1 MSKTLTLAEVAAH
14 DREEDCYLIIGNERT
29 GGAKVYDVTK
39 YLDEHPGGDA
49 VLLELAG
56 KYADDMFEDIGHSMN
71 ARQQLKEFLV
81 GTLDAT
87 EEELQALRAPATATS
102 KKESPLPVCA
112 GARSAWSSSSVASKV
127 PTRNSFSCCRA
138 FIEWPM
144 SSNISS
150 AYLPASSSR
159 TASPPGCSSRYFVTS

>member
-14 DREEDCYLIIGNERT
+14 DREDDCYLIIGNERT

-87 EEELQALRAPATATS
+87 EEELQALRAPAHTGNGDSFLLVA
-102 KKESPLPVCA
+102 VA
-112 GARSAWSSSSVASKV
+112 GALVAAV
-127 PTRNSFSCCRA
+127 
-138 FIEWPM
+138 
-144 SSNISS
+144 
-150 AYLPASSSR
+150 
-159 TASPPGCSSRYFVTS
+159 GGYFVFMA

>member
-14 DREEDCYLIIGNERT
+14 DREDDCYLIIGNERT

-87 EEELQALRAPATATS
+87 EEELAALRAPAHTGNGDSFLLVA
-102 KKESPLPVCA
+102 VA
-112 GARSAWSSSSVASKV
+112 GALVAAV
-127 PTRNSFSCCRA
+127 
-138 FIEWPM
+138 
-144 SSNISS
+144 
-150 AYLPASSSR
+150 
-159 TASPPGCSSRYFVTS
+159 GGYFVFMA

>member
-1 MSKTLTLAEVAAH
+1 MSKTLTLAEVATH

-56 KYADDMFEDIGHSMN
+56 KYADDMFEDIGHSTN

-87 EEELQALRAPATATS
+87 EEELAALRAPAHTGNGDSFLLVA
-102 KKESPLPVCA
+102 VA
-112 GARSAWSSSSVASKV
+112 GALLAAV
-127 PTRNSFSCCRA
+127 
-138 FIEWPM
+138 
-144 SSNISS
+144 
-150 AYLPASSSR
+150 
-159 TASPPGCSSRYFVTS
+159 GGYFLFMA

>member
-14 DREEDCYLIIGNERT
+14 DREDDCYLIIGNERT

-39 YLDEHPGGDA
+39 YLEDHPGGDA

-87 EEELQALRAPATATS
+87 EEELAALRAPAHTGNGDSFLLVA
-102 KKESPLPVCA
+102 VA
-112 GARSAWSSSSVASKV
+112 GALIAAV
-127 PTRNSFSCCRA
+127 
-138 FIEWPM
+138 
-144 SSNISS
+144 
-150 AYLPASSSR
+150 
-159 TASPPGCSSRYFVTS
+159 GGYFVFMA

>member
-71 ARQQLKEFLV
+71 ARQALKEFLV

-87 EEELQALRAPATATS
+87 EEELAALRAPAHTGNGDSFLLVA
-102 KKESPLPVCA
+102 VA
-112 GARSAWSSSSVASKV
+112 GALLAAVGV
-127 PTRNSFSCCRA
+127 
-138 FIEWPM
+138 
-144 SSNISS
+144 
-150 AYLPASSSR
+150 
-159 TASPPGCSSRYFVTS
+159 YFVFMA

>member
-1 MSKTLTLAEVAAH
+1 MSKTLTLAEVATH

-87 EEELQALRAPATATS
+87 EEELAALRAPAHTGNGDSFLLVA
-102 KKESPLPVCA
+102 VA
-112 GARSAWSSSSVASKV
+112 GALVAAV
-127 PTRNSFSCCRA
+127 
-138 FIEWPM
+138 
-144 SSNISS
+144 
-150 AYLPASSSR
+150 
-159 TASPPGCSSRYFVTS
+159 GGYFVFMA

>member
-14 DREEDCYLIIGNERT
+14 DREDDCYLIIGNERT

-87 EEELQALRAPATATS
+87 EEELAALRAPAHTGNGDSFLLVA
-102 KKESPLPVCA
+102 VA
-112 GARSAWSSSSVASKV
+112 GALIAAV
-127 PTRNSFSCCRA
+127 
-138 FIEWPM
+138 
-144 SSNISS
+144 
-150 AYLPASSSR
+150 
-159 TASPPGCSSRYFVTS
+159 GGYFVFTA

>member
-14 DREEDCYLIIGNERT
+14 DREDDCYLIIGNERT

-39 YLDEHPGGDA
+39 YLEDHPGGDA

-56 KYADDMFEDIGHSMN
+56 KYADDMFEDIGHSTN

-87 EEELQALRAPATATS
+87 EEELAALRAPAHTGNGDSFLLVA
-102 KKESPLPVCA
+102 VA
-112 GARSAWSSSSVASKV
+112 GALLAAV
-127 PTRNSFSCCRA
+127 
-138 FIEWPM
+138 
-144 SSNISS
+144 
-150 AYLPASSSR
+150 
-159 TASPPGCSSRYFVTS
+159 GGYFVFMA

>member
-14 DREEDCYLIIGNERT
+14 DREDDCYLIIGNERT

-39 YLDEHPGGDA
+39 YLEDHPGGDA

-56 KYADDMFEDIGHSMN
+56 KYADDMFEDIGHSTN

-87 EEELQALRAPATATS
+87 EEELAALRAPAHTGNGDSFLLMA
-102 KKESPLPVCA
+102 VA
-112 GARSAWSSSSVASKV
+112 GALLAAV
-127 PTRNSFSCCRA
+127 
-138 FIEWPM
+138 
-144 SSNISS
+144 
-150 AYLPASSSR
+150 
-159 TASPPGCSSRYFVTS
+159 GGYFVFTA

>member
-87 EEELQALRAPATATS
+87 EEELQALRAPAHTGNGDSFLLVA
-102 KKESPLPVCA
+102 V
-112 GARSAWSSSSVASKV
+112 AWALIAAV
-127 PTRNSFSCCRA
+127 
-138 FIEWPM
+138 
-144 SSNISS
+144 
-150 AYLPASSSR
+150 
-159 TASPPGCSSRYFVTS
+159 GGYFVFMA

>member
-14 DREEDCYLIIGNERT
+14 DREDDCYLIIGNERT

-56 KYADDMFEDIGHSMN
+56 KYADDMFEDIGHSTN

-87 EEELQALRAPATATS
+87 EEELAALRAPAHTGNGDSFLLVA
-102 KKESPLPVCA
+102 VA
-112 GARSAWSSSSVASKV
+112 GALLAAV
-127 PTRNSFSCCRA
+127 
-138 FIEWPM
+138 
-144 SSNISS
+144 
-150 AYLPASSSR
+150 
-159 TASPPGCSSRYFVTS
+159 GGYFVFTA

>member
-1 MSKTLTLAEVAAH
+1 MSKTLTLAEVATH

-87 EEELQALRAPATATS
+87 EEELAALRAPAHTGNGDSFLLVA
-102 KKESPLPVCA
+102 VA
-112 GARSAWSSSSVASKV
+112 GALIAA
-127 PTRNSFSCCRA
+127 
-138 FIEWPM
+138 
-144 SSNISS
+144 
-150 AYLPASSSR
+150 
-159 TASPPGCSSRYFVTS
+159 GGGYFVFTA

>member
-14 DREEDCYLIIGNERT
+14 DREDDCYLIIGNERT

-87 EEELQALRAPATATS
+87 EEELAALRAPAHTGNGDSFLLVA
-102 KKESPLPVCA
+102 VA
-112 GARSAWSSSSVASKV
+112 GALIAAV
-127 PTRNSFSCCRA
+127 
-138 FIEWPM
+138 
-144 SSNISS
+144 
-150 AYLPASSSR
+150 
-159 TASPPGCSSRYFVTS
+159 GGYFVFMA

>member
-56 KYADDMFEDIGHSMN
+56 KYADDMFEDIGHSTN

-87 EEELQALRAPATATS
+87 EEELAALRAPTHTGNGDSFLLVA
-102 KKESPLPVCA
+102 VA
-112 GARSAWSSSSVASKV
+112 GALIAAV
-127 PTRNSFSCCRA
+127 
-138 FIEWPM
+138 
-144 SSNISS
+144 
-150 AYLPASSSR
+150 
-159 TASPPGCSSRYFVTS
+159 GGYFVFTA

>member
-39 YLDEHPGGDA
+39 YLDEHPCGDA

-87 EEELQALRAPATATS
+87 EEELQALRAPAHTGNGDSFLLVA
-102 KKESPLPVCA
+102 VA
-112 GARSAWSSSSVASKV
+112 GALVAAV
-127 PTRNSFSCCRA
+127 
-138 FIEWPM
+138 
-144 SSNISS
+144 
-150 AYLPASSSR
+150 
-159 TASPPGCSSRYFVTS
+159 GGYFVFMA

>member
-1 MSKTLTLAEVAAH
+1 MSKTLTLAEVATH

-56 KYADDMFEDIGHSMN
+56 KYADDMFEDSGHSMN

-87 EEELQALRAPATATS
+87 EEELQALRAPAHTGNGDSFLLVA
-102 KKESPLPVCA
+102 VA
-112 GARSAWSSSSVASKV
+112 GALVAAV
-127 PTRNSFSCCRA
+127 
-138 FIEWPM
+138 
-144 SSNISS
+144 
-150 AYLPASSSR
+150 
-159 TASPPGCSSRYFVTS
+159 GGYFVFMA